1 MEATGT
7 AAETAGARQSEALA
21 ATGAAA
27 KTSADEVEASSA
39 RSSEALV
46 ATGVAAGSA
55 AGGVEEAG
63 ARSSAALDD
72 VATKA
77 SASGD
82 VIEGALAGG
91 GVAAGKATDEI
102 EKGGSKAETALA
114 SVGSK
119 AESSSK
125 SLTKFGN
132 WGTAAVVGIAAGVV
146 DLGVKFQSAT
156 TAMAAAGDI
165 PIQTANAIGKAF
177 LNSGDDVIFSAK
189 EQEGAYGSV
198 VGQLSTLKGYTDSA
212 ATAAKFMSTSMDLAE
227 ESGSQLGSTTA
238 DLSKLM
244 QTFQIPIKDVGSAST
259 DLFNASRLTGTGI
272 DQVSSSLST
281 LKSRLGVTAPSL
293 SALSSLSVD
302 FAEHGLSG
310 SKALRQ
316 VNTAMNALLK
326 PQNDLLVDNLKLN
339 QATQDLPPS
348 LQTLAQQ
355 YDSNTIS
362 TTQLTTATEAM
373 TPAQQQAWTA
383 FTAASGAVIKAKDA
397 VQLTG
402 ITVDN
407 AKGQFVGMGNVITQV
422 DAKLKGHT
430 QAQQLAI
437 LSTILGATAN
447 KALLN
452 TFLAGAAGYD
462 KATTA
467 VTNHKSASNAL
478 AVQQKTLGHEF
489 EATKVEVEDLAT
501 RVGVDLV
508 PKLEVLAADGGKV
521 LSFFEKNKDAAKAL
535 AIVVGGVLTAA
546 VAVFAEQK
554 ITKLISGL
562 KSISGELGTL
572 GQKAGAAAEK
582 FLGLGGAAENTT
594 TKLQTEGAAAQEAG
608 SKTSA
613 AGTAAG
619 TAATETTGPAGAAG
633 AAGAEGTAAESAG
646 TLTTAADALTA
657 SAGDLSSAAEALS
670 GTAATQDANAENDA
684 GLNASDS
691 ADLSSAAEDL
701 VGAASDLG
709 LAGTKLVGGTAAE
722 SAGTLST
729 TAEALT
735 SSASAL
741 SSSAADLVGAASD
754 LVVAATRLELVGGGP
769 TTVVPSGKTPTE
781 PVPVKTPGE
790 TAPGETAPAEFAPT
804 QAASAE
810 VVPAAAGAAEATALT
825 VAAPKAGGLFAEG
838 FFKGS
843 LSTGIGGLIGVQ
855 LYNAFLEKDVGKI
868 IGTKAASVIGDT
880 ATGASL
886 GMAVAGPVGA
896 VVGGLL
902 GAVFSQRKDFATI
915 AADNR
920 DIARDKKENVKNE
933 YIIQAADS
941 PKVAAKDISTNEFKI
956 AAEKQLIAADQM
968 QEWADA
974 VHGVPDKELKAS
986 VTHLQASVSQQTA
999 ANLQISADAIRH
1011 ANEVKFFSYLSGH
1024 DKETSATAKESKTAA
1039 NSTSTAA
1046 IASTIAAADHK
1057 VAAQD
1062 TSKAAADLTKA
1073 SNDLASGNTKAAGKL
1088 ETSAENLNKAASNI
1102 ITALSGGT
1110 PSHTTASTTPAS
1122 KHVEVKKEPTPKH
1135 VESVSG
1141 LKTEPVATAPA
1152 APRIE
1157 VTTTAAV
1164 PATTTAQP
1172 TAPVPVGISG
1182 DVAHILQHAGE
1193 TASGAADKGVAAS
1206 TVHLHASTTH
1216 LSAAN
1221 AQVAAT
1227 KDQETRGKKSSD
1239 DATTAAKAI
1248 TTSATASS
1256 AAAADHKL
1264 AAQDTSK
1271 AASDMTNAS
1280 KQLLSGNTT
1289 AANQLETAAAG
1300 LETAAAALKKEAST
1314 TPTPTVPVHSVPKH
1328 AEGGVATSPQFG
1340 EFGEAGPEALLPLSN
1355 PSTMAEIAQ
1364 AIVQAGGAGGGLAAG
1379 HQTIYQIDTLT
1390 IVAQNPAQMEQQ
1402 LAQKARVSA
1411 LSSRPSGS
1419 SNLAVAT

>member
-462 KATTA
+462 KATSA

-501 RVGVDLV
+501 KVGVDLV
-508 PKLEVLAADGGKV
+508 PKLEVLATDAGKV
-521 LSFFEKNKDAAKAL
+521 FSWLEKNKDAAYAL
-535 AIVVGGVLTAA
+535 AAVIGVVLTAA

-554 ITKLISGL
+554 ISKLVTGL
-562 KSISGELGTL
+562 GKIGSELGTVA
-572 GQKAGAAAEK
+572 QKAGAAAEK
-582 FLGLGGAAENTT
+582 MLGLGGSAESTT
-594 TKLQTEGAAAQEAG
+594 TKLQVEDKAAQDAG
-608 SKTSA
+608 GGTTA
-613 AGTAAG
+613 PGGAGTAGTVTESGTAAASEIAEAMTTAG
-619 TAATETTGPAGAAG
+619 ETVATSITTAGETVAASIKAAMATGGETAATEVGAGEVAGGEKVAAEVGVGEATGGATAATEITAGEVVGGDTVAGEIGVGEITGGKVVAAEIALAEETGGHTPAVVPAGTGAATTTVEEDTGAGVGGAGILAGGAAG
-633 AAGAEGTAAESAG
+633 PAVVFAAIAALAAAAARYGNTVTASLPGPLGSSPTGGPASTDGTPWNIQAVYEANLPNAHMPTGQTEITTPGETSGTPAAERYASVPTQDQNAASAQAFSVAEALRESINVLSTTGIETSPGGKKKATGEASEASKAATEQSAKDTTAAATETKKAAADTAKAATLHGAAAAKLTAAAAKETTAAEAHTAAAGELKSTATAITNAANSLSAG
-646 TLTTAADALTA
+646 KTSVPQFNAAISALASSNAGNVNKKTPEGVFTGGVADVEKNTSKIAADKQLLAADAL
-657 SAGDLSSAAEALS
+657 
-670 GTAATQDANAENDA
+670 
-684 GLNASDS
+684 
-691 ADLSSAAEDL
+691 
-701 VGAASDLG
+701 
-709 LAGTKLVGGTAAE
+709 
-722 SAGTLST
+722 
-729 TAEALT
+729 
-735 SSASAL
+735 
-741 SSSAADLVGAASD
+741 
-754 LVVAATRLELVGGGP
+754 
-769 TTVVPSGKTPTE
+769 
-781 PVPVKTPGE
+781 
-790 TAPGETAPAEFAPT
+790 
-804 QAASAE
+804 
-810 VVPAAAGAAEATALT
+810 
-825 VAAPKAGGLFAEG
+825 
-838 FFKGS
+838 
-843 LSTGIGGLIGVQ
+843 
-855 LYNAFLEKDVGKI
+855 
-868 IGTKAASVIGDT
+868 
-880 ATGASL
+880 
-886 GMAVAGPVGA
+886 
-896 VVGGLL
+896 
-902 GAVFSQRKDFATI
+902 
-915 AADNR
+915 
-920 DIARDKKENVKNE
+920 
-933 YIIQAADS
+933 
-941 PKVAAKDISTNEFKI
+941 
-956 AAEKQLIAADQM
+956 

-974 VHGVPDKELKAS
+974 AHGVSDKGLQASAANLKAS
-986 VTHLQASVSQQTA
+986 MTQLGAANQLIEFSVEEALAHKKASSDTTTA
-999 ANLQISADAIRH
+999 AKSTSA
-1011 ANEVKFFSYLSGH
+1011 
-1024 DKETSATAKESKTAA
+1024 SATAS
-1039 NSTSTAA
+1039 S
-1046 IASTIAAADHK
+1046 AAAVAHK
-1057 VAAQD
+1057 AAAQD
-1062 TSKAAADLTKA
+1062 TSKAAADLTQA
-1073 SNDLASGNTKAAGKL
+1073 SNDLASGNTKGAAKL
-1088 ETSAENLNKAASNI
+1088 ESAADGLNKAAANI
-1102 ITALSGGT
+1102 LTDLNA
-1110 PSHTTASTTPAS
+1110 PSHAPTSTAPT
-1122 KHVEVKKEPTPKH
+1122 KHVD
-1135 VESVSG
+1135 G
-1141 LKTEPVATAPA
+1141 
-1152 APRIE
+1152 
-1157 VTTTAAV
+1157 
-1164 PATTTAQP
+1164 
-1172 TAPVPVGISG
+1172 G
-1182 DVAHILQHAGE
+1182 
-1193 TASGAADKGVAAS
+1193 
-1206 TVHLHASTTH
+1206 
-1216 LSAAN
+1216 
-1221 AQVAAT
+1221 
-1227 KDQETRGKKSSD
+1227 
-1239 DATTAAKAI
+1239 
-1248 TTSATASS
+1248 
-1256 AAAADHKL
+1256 AAADHKQ
-1264 AAQDTSK
+1264 AAKDTSMAAKDLSKASSDLASGNKKASGDETK
-1271 AASDMTNAS
+1271 AASDLTNAA
-1280 KQLLSGNTT
+1280 KQLLTGNTT

-1328 AEGGVATSPQFG
+1328 AEGGVATC
-1340 EFGEAGPEALLPLSN
+1340 LLY
-1355 PSTMAEIAQ
+1355 T
-1364 AIVQAGGAGGGLAAG
+1364 
-1379 HQTIYQIDTLT
+1379 
-1390 IVAQNPAQMEQQ
+1390 
-1402 LAQKARVSA
+1402 
-1411 LSSRPSGS
+1411 SRC
-1419 SNLAVAT
+1419 V